1 MDETMKNTTTEKLEE
16 SAQPENKDD
25 ALNEAIE
32 AQLRKTRRQNL
43 LIGAQT
49 MCSVILQ
56 KITVAMNKPGKRTL
70 ADYKRLTKDIEQ
82 FCRTGVSRKINAD
95 GEVELVEDEPA
106 AEPAAE
112 ETVQN

>member
-1 MDETMKNTTTEKLEE
+1 MDETMKNTTTEELEE

-25 ALNEAIE
+25 AFKEAIDT
-32 AQLRKTRRQNL
+32 QLRKIQRQNL

-49 MCSVILQ
+49 MCSVILE
-56 KITVAMNKPGKRTL
+56 KIVTAMSKPGKRTM

-82 FCRTGVSRKINAD
+82 FCRVGISRKINAD
-95 GEVELVEDEPA
+95 GEVELVEDEPT
-106 AEPAAE
+106 AE

>member
-1 MDETMKNTTTEKLEE
+1 MDETMKNTTTEELEE

-25 ALNEAIE
+25 VFKEAID
-32 AQLRKTRRQNL
+32 AQLRKIQRQNI

-49 MCSVILQ
+49 MCTVILE
-56 KITVAMNKPGKRTL
+56 KITTAMNKPGKRTL

-82 FCRTGVSRKINAD
+82 FCRVGISRKVNAD
-95 GEVELVEDEPA
+95 GEVELVEDEPTT
-106 AEPAAE
+106 E

>member
-1 MDETMKNTTTEKLEE
+1 MDETMKNTTTEELEE

-25 ALNEAIE
+25 VFKEAID
-32 AQLRKTRRQNL
+32 AQLRKIQRQNI

-49 MCSVILQ
+49 MCTVILE
-56 KITVAMNKPGKRTL
+56 KITTAMNKPGKRTL

-82 FCRTGVSRKINAD
+82 FCRVGISRKVNAD
-95 GEVELVEDEPA
+95 GEVELVEDKPTT
-106 AEPAAE
+106 E

>member
-1 MDETMKNTTTEKLEE
+1 MDETMKNTTIEELEE

-25 ALNEAIE
+25 VFKEAID
-32 AQLRKTRRQNL
+32 AQLRKIQRQNI

-49 MCSVILQ
+49 MCTVILE
-56 KITVAMNKPGKRTL
+56 KITTAMNKPGKRTL

-82 FCRTGVSRKINAD
+82 FCRTGISRKINAD

-106 AEPAAE
+106 TE